1 MDVAFQSYLLLGLL
15 SLLTFYVGAL
25 VFGSGAVAPLVI
37 RVLGEQTGGPLL
49 RAYWPRYHA
58 FAVGGGILI
67 TLGAA
72 VIGVTG
78 DLSKTLTLAY
88 LIPAAIMTA
97 LFAIGW
103 RLIPAINAARDDGQN
118 ARFDRLH
125 RLDVMLVSVG
135 MLLGLGLAVAMLLTL
150 PGQLA

>member
-1 MDVAFQSYLLLGLL
+1 MDVSIQSYLLLGLL
-15 SLLTFYVGAL
+15 SVLTFYVGAL

-58 FAVGGGILI
+58 FAVAGGVLI
-67 TLGAA
+67 TIGAA
-72 VIGVTG
+72 VVSFMG
-78 DLSKTLTLAY
+78 DLTTKLALGY
-88 LIPAAIMTA
+88 LIPAAVMTI

-103 RLIPAINAARDDGQN
+103 RLIPAINAARDEGEN

-125 RLDVMLVSVG
+125 KLDVMLVSVG
-135 MLLGLGLAVAMLLTL
+135 MLLGLGLAVAMLLTFPDL
-150 PGQLA
+150 LS